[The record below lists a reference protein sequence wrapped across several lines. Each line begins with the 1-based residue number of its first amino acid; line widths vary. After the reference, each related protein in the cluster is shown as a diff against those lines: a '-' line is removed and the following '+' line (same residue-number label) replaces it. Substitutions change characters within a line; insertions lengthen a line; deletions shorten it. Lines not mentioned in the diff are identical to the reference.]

1 MISDPW
7 YKTVNKASAQH
18 LPPADLDS
26 RSLPLEKI
34 SRGRVYR
41 RLHPY
46 ARNAIHYN
54 GSNDYRFNAPNK
66 QFTVL
71 YVAEEL
77 KGAFAETLLRDPGKT
92 LIDQMDIDATA
103 VSEIEITRQLSLVKL
118 HGDGLVRAGATAI
131 VSSGKYAISQAWS
144 LALWQHRQRPDGIIY
159 RANHD
164 NGQICLA
171 LFGHTRKHVRVV
183 KTVPLGSEPFLA
195 QLLDHYGV
203 GIG

>member
-1 MISDPW
+1 MVSRVPRR
-7 YKTVNKASAQH
+7 TVNKASAQH

-54 GSNDYRFNAPNK
+54 DSNDYRFNAPNK

-71 YVAEEL
+71 YVAEEF

-92 LIDQMDIDATA
+92 LID
-103 VSEIEITRQLSLVKL
+103 QLSLVKL

-195 QLLDHYGV
+195 ELLDHYGV

>member
-1 MISDPW
+1 MVSRVPR
-7 YKTVNKASAQH
+7 KTVNKASAQP
-18 LPPADLDS
+18 LPPADLDW

-54 GSNDYRFNAPNK
+54 DSNDYRFNAPNE
-66 QFTVL
+66 QFAVL

-77 KGAFAETLLRDPGKT
+77 KGAFAETLLRHPGKT
-92 LIDQMDIDATA
+92 LIDQRDIDAKA
-103 VSEIEITRQLSLVKL
+103 VSEIEIRSQLKLVKL
-118 HGDGLVRAGATAI
+118 YGHGLVRVGATAT
-131 VSSGKYAISQAWS
+131 VASGDYAVSQAWS
-144 LALWQHRQRPDGIIY
+144 IALWRHPQKPDGIIY

-164 NGQICLA
+164 NDQICLA

-183 KTVPLGSEPFLA
+183 KTVPPGSEPFLA
-195 QLLDHYGV
+195 ELLDHYGV